1 MDQQSARFQEQY
13 TRGRKLVSELGTE
26 GNGPTSFTLLGREW
40 DLVPGTYEPGPGAG
54 AEFYTTALPY
64 PVGGDFL
71 EIGCGAGVTAVWAAL
86 HGCAHVTATDIT
98 DTAVESTALNVK
110 RHGVE
115 DRVRVLRSDLFAEL
129 DPADRF
135 DTVFWNC
142 SVIEA
147 PRDFEFTSD
156 YEWAIFDRGY
166 AALGRYLAEVH
177 GRLRPGGRALVTFN
191 TLGDRNRIDQLAA
204 EAGVSLEMLGS
215 ATRQLTDV
223 EVTYMLFEIVSGVR
237 PVVPGGRA

>member
-1 MDQQSARFQEQY
+1 MDQTSEKFEERYRLGQ
-13 TRGRKLVSELGTE
+13 KLVEQLGTVGTDPSTFE
-26 GNGPTSFTLLGREW
+26 LLGREW
-40 DLVPGTYEPGPGAG
+40 DLVPGTYAPRPGTGTEWYTGAI
-54 AEFYTTALPY
+54 PY
-64 PVGGDFL
+64 PSGGRFL

-98 DTAVESTALNVK
+98 DTAVDSAVRNAK

-147 PRDFEFTSD
+147 PREFEFTRD
-156 YEWAIFDRGY
+156 FEWAIFDRGY
-166 AALGRYLAEVH
+166 TALGRYLAEVH
-177 GRLRPGGRALVTFN
+177 DWLLPGGRALVTFN
-191 TLGDRNRIDQLAA
+191 SLGDADRIAQLAA
-204 EAGVSLEMLGS
+204 EADTSLTLLDSAGRRLEGV
-215 ATRQLTDV
+215 D
-223 EVTYMLFEIVSGVR
+223 VTYKVFEITPNSR
-237 PVVPGGRA
+237 